1 VNEVQKRFNRVSDY
15 ARAIARIHSHGIA
28 VQAGIVFGFDND
40 RPAIFRETLDFL
52 ETAGVQNATF
62 NILTPFPGTRLY
74 QRLEAEGRILTRDWS
89 KYNGRA
95 DVVFR
100 PKQMSP
106 EELLSGYEYADR
118 RFYSWRS
125 VCKRLSCSPIGLS
138 WALPLNLAYGFASSI
153 TSITEAARPRSRY
166 ENGSPVRA
174 KPETSFSTPIGGA

>member
-1 VNEVQKRFNRVSDY
+1 
-15 ARAIARIHSHGIA
+15 

-40 RPAIFRETLDFL
+40 GPTIFGETLDFL
-52 ETAGVQNATF
+52 EAAGVQNATF

-74 QRLEAEGRILTRDWS
+74 QRLEAEGRILTHDWS

-106 EELLSGYEYADR
+106 EELLAGYEYADR

-125 VCKRLSCSPIGLS
+125 VCKRLSRSPVGLS
-138 WALPLNLAYGFASSI
+138 WALPLNLAYGFASSM
-153 TSITEAARPRSRY
+153 TSIA
-166 ENGSPVRA
+166 
-174 KPETSFSTPIGGA
+174 SFSTPNAAASPRT